1 MLLEMALLEALE
13 RMRCGGIILNGTGKV
28 AHLNAAAEQSLR
40 KYASLGPSATCPSDW
55 TRALRR
61 LIGAG
66 KRHLAGDPDLW
77 VPIADVSVP
86 KLVLYSRRL
95 ANGEEGA
102 LTIITLVDLT
112 EPAQP
117 CGETLQQLFGLTP
130 AEARLACEIAR
141 GAGPSEAAAALGIK
155 MLTARSQLAS
165 ILAKTGTQRQGAL
178 VALLARLAVLPTAR
192 SSAENRPQQ
201 FHV

>member
-13 RMRCGGIILNGTGKV
+13 RMPCGGIILNSTGKV
-28 AHLNAAAEQSLR
+28 THLNAAAEQFLR
-40 KYASLGPSATCPSDW
+40 KYASLGPSATRPSDW
-55 TRALRR
+55 TRALRP
-61 LIGAG
+61 LIGA
-66 KRHLAGDPDLW
+66 RQDHMAGDPDLW
-77 VPIADVSVP
+77 VPVADVGAP

-95 ANGEEGA
+95 ANGDEGA

-112 EPAQP
+112 EPAQL
-117 CGETLQQLFGLTP
+117 CGETLQKLFGLTP
-130 AEARLACEIAR
+130 EARLACEIAR

-178 VALLARLAVLPTAR
+178 VALLARLAVLPTVR
-192 SSAENRPQQ
+192 SSAENRPGQ
-201 FHV
+201 FHL

>member
-13 RMRCGGIILNGTGKV
+13 RMPCGGIILNGAGKV
-28 AHLNAAAEQSLR
+28 AHLNAAAEQCLR
-40 KYASLGPSATCPSDW
+40 KYASLGPSVTCPLDR

-61 LIGAG
+61 LIGARRG
-66 KRHLAGDPDLW
+66 HMAGDAELW
-77 VPIADVSVP
+77 VPVADVGAP

-102 LTIITLVDLT
+102 LTVITVVDLT

-117 CGETLQQLFGLTP
+117 SGETLQRLFGLTP
-130 AEARLACEIAR
+130 PEARLACEIAC
-141 GAGPSEAAAALGIK
+141 GASPSEAAAALGIK
-155 MLTARSQLAS
+155 MLIARSQLAS

-178 VALLARLAVLPTAR
+178 VALLARLAVLPTAL
-192 SSAENRPQQ
+192 ST
-201 FHV
+201 